1 MARLAWLLLLA
12 QTQRAISVDYVIGI
26 DLGTT
31 YSCVGVYRNEQER
44 SAIVPAKLRM
54 RPHAMSSA
62 GRDRSKR
69 PGQSRNAFLGRIHE
83 GRREARRRRRQEP
96 SGNKPRHVQTIRVR
110 SLLLPQYVRCA
121 RLHCENRRTLQKIP
135 STMSSGSWARVSTTP
150 LSRRSPKLGTCA
162 WDCSDPVQRAA
173 PP

>member
-1 MARLAWLLLLA
+1 VAKFLFAVYRMARLAWLVLLA
-12 QTQRAISVDYVIGI
+12 QAQRAISVDYVIGI

-69 PGQSRNAFLGRIHE
+69 PG
-83 GRREARRRRRQEP
+83 
-96 SGNKPRHVQTIRVR
+96 
-110 SLLLPQYVRCA
+110 
-121 RLHCENRRTLQKIP
+121 
-135 STMSSGSWARVSTTP
+135 
-150 LSRRSPKLGTCA
+150 
-162 WDCSDPVQRAA
+162 
-173 PP
+173 